1 MVEYHVD
8 HAGSDSGRRVLLVC
22 TKRFL
27 REELAQ
33 ALAAAGYRVEAVSSG
48 VGGLLILREARPPFD
63 WLVSELGMPGL
74 IDGRRIAY
82 EYRFQWPLRPALFF
96 GSGADEMPP
105 PEDEIIRGE
114 PDPARIVA
122 AVERLR
128 GEKIRLLHNGN
139 EPLRG

>member
-1 MVEYHVD
+1 MVEYRVAVEGD
-8 HAGSDSGRRVLLVC
+8 DNGRRVLLVC
-22 TKRFL
+22 TKRAL

-48 VGGLLILREARPPFD
+48 VGGLLILREAQPPFD

-74 IDGRRIAY
+74 IDGRCIAY

-96 GSGADEMPP
+96 GSSPDEMPP
-105 PEDEIIRGE
+105 PEDEIVRGE
-114 PDPARIVA
+114 ADPARIVA

-128 GEKIRLLHNGN
+128 GERIRLLRRID
-139 EPLRG
+139 EAP

>member
-1 MVEYHVD
+1 MVEYRVASHGD
-8 HAGSDSGRRVLLVC
+8 DTGRRILLVC
-22 TKRFL
+22 TKRLL

-33 ALAAAGYRVEAVSSG
+33 SLADAGYAVEAVSSG
-48 VGGLLILREARPPFD
+48 VGALLILREASPPFD

-96 GSGADEMPP
+96 GSSPDEMPP
-105 PEDEIIRGE
+105 PEDEILRGE

-128 GEKIRLLHNGN
+128 GEKLRLLRSMDDA
-139 EPLRG
+139 P

>member
-1 MVEYHVD
+1 MVEYRV
-8 HAGSDSGRRVLLVC
+8 AGDGGDTGRRVLLVC
-22 TKRFL
+22 TKRLL
-27 REELAQ
+27 REELAH
-33 ALAAAGYRVEAVSSG
+33 ALADAGYTVESVSSG
-48 VGGLLILREARPPFD
+48 VGGLLILREASPPFD

-96 GSGADEMPP
+96 GSSPDETPP
-105 PEDEIIRGE
+105 PEDEIVRGA

-128 GEKIRLLHNGN
+128 GEKLRLLRSMSNA
-139 EPLRG
+139 P

>member
-1 MVEYHVD
+1 MMEYRID
-8 HAGSDSGRRVLLVC
+8 RAGDDTGRRVLLVC
-22 TKRFL
+22 TKRIL

-33 ALAAAGYRVEAVSSG
+33 ALADAGYAVEAVSSG
-48 VGGLLILREARPPFD
+48 VGGLLILRETSPPFD

-105 PEDEIIRGE
+105 PEDEIVRGE
-114 PDPARIVA
+114 PDPGRIVA

-128 GEKIRLLHNGN
+128 GERIRLL
-139 EPLRG
+139 RGMDEVR